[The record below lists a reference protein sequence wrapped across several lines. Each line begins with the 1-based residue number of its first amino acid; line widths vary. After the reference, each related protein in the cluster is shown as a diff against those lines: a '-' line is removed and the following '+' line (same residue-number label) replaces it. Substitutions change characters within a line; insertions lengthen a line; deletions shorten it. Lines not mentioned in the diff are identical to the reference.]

1 MQIDILQILQA
12 LSLKENQYFEYFNCI
27 RSLKNI
33 DRAMIRIPFDRCV
46 ILTTLDFAQVTD
58 RLKSVIYDPNIPWQ
72 ATNLNSL
79 KHQPYF
85 GQVRG
90 FKFLATQ
97 IIGHKYL
104 HLPIFLSPTIEGNIN
119 SLQSG
124 YEISLAVRLNN
135 VTFVLLLTW
144 LGGLLTT
151 VSSVLD
157 NILVDAKNYQYLT
170 TVQIAIL
177 CYLLVLAYLYFSAWS
192 TTKFFRGLFA
202 QGFTGTTKI
211 GVVER
216 PIWDSALQF
225 QEVGDFPTGISQDRK
240 SATDWLRH
248 NLPSFPPHQTK

>member
-1 MQIDILQILQA
+1 
-12 LSLKENQYFEYFNCI
+12 
-27 RSLKNI
+27 
-33 DRAMIRIPFDRCV
+33 MIKIPFDRCV
-46 ILTTLDFAQVTD
+46 ILTTLDFPQVTD
-58 RLKSVIYDPNIPWQ
+58 RLESAIYDPRVPFQITDFTSP
-72 ATNLNSL
+72 
-79 KHQPYF
+79 KHQPYV
-85 GQVRG
+85 GQIRG
-90 FKFLATQ
+90 FKFLATK
-97 IIGHKYL
+97 IIGHKHL
-104 HLPIFLSPTIEGNIN
+104 HLPIFLSPTIEGDIN

-151 VSSVLD
+151 ISSALD

-192 TTKFFRGLFA
+192 TTKFFRCLFA

-211 GVVER
+211 GVVNR
-216 PIWDSALQF
+216 QIWDSALQF
-225 QEVGDFPTGISQDRK
+225 QQVDDIPTRIPQEPK